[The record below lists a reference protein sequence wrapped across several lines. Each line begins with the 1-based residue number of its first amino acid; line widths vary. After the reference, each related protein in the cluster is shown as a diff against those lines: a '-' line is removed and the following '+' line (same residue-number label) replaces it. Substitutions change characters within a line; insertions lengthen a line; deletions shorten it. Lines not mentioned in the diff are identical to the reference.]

1 MWYERL
7 YINMTTKEEKRK
19 LLGQILL
26 ERNLVSEEHLK
37 EALDVQKINGKALGE
52 VLVDLE
58 YTTSNLIMEVMSDYL
73 GMEIINL
80 EDVDFTQNVLD
91 KIPHSIAQLYRIIPI
106 SFEEST
112 ITVAQQDPLDI
123 QQIDDLRFL
132 LKYEVKPVLVERED
146 VTNAIDKYYPGGHE
160 SVEEILG
167 NFQHGL
173 PSTHDTSDREIIDI
187 EHLKDMTND
196 TPIKSFVN
204 LILLQ
209 AVMIKAS
216 DVHFEVF
223 ENEFRVRYRIDGIL
237 REKIPVPALFANG
250 IISRIKVMAKMDIAE
265 RRLPQ
270 DGRILLTI
278 RGHSVD
284 IRISTLPTNYGESV
298 VMRILDKS
306 SVSLDLAR
314 LGMMPDNL
322 RTVKQLMQKP
332 NGIILVTGPT
342 GSGKTTTLYACL
354 NHINVTGSKIITTE
368 DPVEY
373 DIDGIMQIQ
382 VNPEIGVTFANCL
395 RAILRQDPDIIL
407 VGEIRDLETLKTAVQ
422 ASLTGHLVL
431 STLHTNDAPSTIT
444 RLINMGLKP
453 YLITASLVAVISQR
467 LVRKICPECRE
478 EYTPGEDIIKELSL
492 RDYDLRDKHF
502 YIGRGCNNC
511 NKTGYKDR
519 MSILE
524 IMSLNEEICS
534 HIIKQSSTETIKEAA
549 RNNGMNTLLESGLNA
564 VYNGLTTLEEVARET
579 SIN

>member
-1 MWYERL
+1 MA
-7 YINMTTKEEKRK
+7 TKEDKRK
-19 LLGQILL
+19 LFGQILL
-26 ERNLVSEEHLK
+26 EKRLVSK
-37 EALDVQKINGKALGE
+37 DQIDEALEIQEINGKALGD

-58 YTTSNLIMEVMSDYL
+58 YTTSNRIMEGLSDYL
-73 GMEIINL
+73 GMEVIDL
-80 EDVDFTQNVLD
+80 EDVDINQDVLD

-106 SFEEST
+106 AFEEST
-112 ITVAQQDPLDI
+112 ITVAQQDPMDI
-123 QQIDDLRFL
+123 QQMDDLRFL
-132 LKYEVKPVLVERED
+132 LKYDVIPVLVEREN
-146 VTNAIDKYYPGGHE
+146 VANAIDKYYPGGHE
-160 SVEEILG
+160 SVEEILDK
-167 NFQHGL
+167 FQHDLSGTDD
-173 PSTHDTSDREIIDI
+173 SNSREIIEM
-187 EHLKDMTND
+187 EHLKEMSSD

-209 AVMIKAS
+209 AIIVKAS
-216 DVHFEVF
+216 DIHFEVF
-223 ENEFRVRYRIDGIL
+223 ENEFRVRYRIDGVL
-237 REKIPVPALFANG
+237 REKVPVPVLFASG
-250 IISRIKVMAKMDIAE
+250 IISRIKVMANMDIAE

-270 DGRILLTI
+270 DGRIFLTI

-284 IRISTLPTNYGESV
+284 VRISTLPTNHGESV

-306 SVSLDLAR
+306 SVSLDLTR

-322 RTVKQLMQKP
+322 KTVKQLMHKP

-354 NHINVTGSKIITTE
+354 NHVNVTGLKIITTE

-382 VNPEIGVTFANCL
+382 INPEIDVTFSNCL
-395 RAILRQDPDIIL
+395 RSILRQDPDIIL
-407 VGEIRDLETLKTAVQ
+407 IGEIRDLETLEIAVQ

-453 YLITASLVAVISQR
+453 YLITAALVAIISQR
-467 LVRKICPECRE
+467 LVKKICPDCKE
-478 EYTPGEDIIKELSL
+478 EYTPDDDILHEIGLL
-492 RDYDLRDKHF
+492 DHDLQDRHF
-502 YIGRGCNNC
+502 YMGKGCSSC
-511 NKTGYKDR
+511 NRTGYKGR

-524 IMSLNEEICS
+524 IMSVDEEMCS
-534 HIIKQSSTETIKEAA
+534 HIIKRSSTETLREVAQ
-549 RNNGMNTLLESGLNA
+549 NNGMQTLSESGLSA

>member
-1 MWYERL
+1 MA
-7 YINMTTKEEKRK
+7 TKEEKKK
-19 LLGQILL
+19 LLGQVLL
-26 ERNLVSEEHLK
+26 EKNLVSEDQLK
-37 EALDVQKINGKALGE
+37 EALGVQEINGKALGDT
-52 VLVDLE
+52 LVDLG
-58 YTTSNLIMEVMSDYL
+58 YTTSKLIMEVMSDYL

-80 EDVDFTQNVLD
+80 EDVDFTQDVLD
-91 KIPHSIAQLYRIIPI
+91 KIPHSIAQLYRILPI
-106 SFEEST
+106 AFEEPA

-132 LKYEVKPVLVERED
+132 LKYEVKPVLAERED
-146 VTNAIDKYYPGGHE
+146 VINAIDKYYPGGHE
-160 SVEEILG
+160 SVEEILD
-167 NFQHGL
+167 NFQHRF
-173 PSTHDTSDREIIDI
+173 SIKHDDANRETIDI
-187 EHLKDMTND
+187 EHLKEMTND
-196 TPIKSFVN
+196 TPIRSFVN

-209 AVMIKAS
+209 AVVVKAS
-216 DVHFEVF
+216 DVHFEAF
-223 ENEFRVRYRIDGIL
+223 ENEFRVRYRIDGVL
-237 REKIPVPALFANG
+237 REKIPVPTLFASG
-250 IISRIKVMAKMDIAE
+250 IISRIKVMANMDIAE

-284 IRISTLPTNYGESV
+284 IRISTLPTSHGESV
-298 VMRILDKS
+298 VMRILDQS
-306 SVSLDLAR
+306 AVSLDLKS

-322 RTVKQLMQKP
+322 KTIKQLMQKP

-407 VGEIRDLETLKTAVQ
+407 VGEIRDLETLEVAVQ

-453 YLITASLVAVISQR
+453 YLMTASLVAVISQR
-467 LVRKICPECRE
+467 LVKKICPECKE
-478 EYTPGEDIIKELSL
+478 EYTPGEDIIKELNL
-492 RDYDLRDKHF
+492 PDYDSQDKHS
-502 YIGRGCNNC
+502 YIGRGCKNC
-511 NKTGYKDR
+511 NNTGYKGR

-524 IMSLNEEICS
+524 IMLLNEEICS
-534 HIIKQSSTETIKEAA
+534 HIIKQSSTETIREIA
-549 RNNGMNTLLESGLNA
+549 RNNGMCTLLESGLNA

-579 SIN
+579 TVN

>member
-1 MWYERL
+1 MA
-7 YINMTTKEEKRK
+7 TKEEKKK
-19 LLGQILL
+19 LLGQVLL
-26 ERNLVSEEHLK
+26 EKNLVSEDQLK
-37 EALDVQKINGKALGE
+37 EALGVQEINGKALGDT
-52 VLVDLE
+52 LVDLG
-58 YTTSNLIMEVMSDYL
+58 YTTSKLIMEVMSDYL

-80 EDVDFTQNVLD
+80 EDVDFTQDVLD
-91 KIPHSIAQLYRIIPI
+91 KIPHSIAQLYRILPI
-106 SFEEST
+106 AFEEPA

-132 LKYEVKPVLVERED
+132 LKYEVKPVLAERED
-146 VTNAIDKYYPGGHE
+146 VINAIDKYYPGGHE
-160 SVEEILG
+160 SVEEILD
-167 NFQHGL
+167 NFQHRF
-173 PSTHDTSDREIIDI
+173 SIKHDDANRETIDI
-187 EHLKDMTND
+187 EHLKEMTND
-196 TPIKSFVN
+196 TPIRSFVN

-209 AVMIKAS
+209 AVVVKAS
-216 DVHFEVF
+216 DVHFEAF
-223 ENEFRVRYRIDGIL
+223 ENEFRVRYRIDGVL
-237 REKIPVPALFANG
+237 REKIPVPTLFASG
-250 IISRIKVMAKMDIAE
+250 IISRIKVMANMDIAE

-284 IRISTLPTNYGESV
+284 IRISTLPTSHGESV
-298 VMRILDKS
+298 VMRILDQS
-306 SVSLDLAR
+306 AVSLDLKS

-322 RTVKQLMQKP
+322 KTIKQLMQKP

-382 VNPEIGVTFANCL
+382 VNPEIDVTFANCL

-407 VGEIRDLETLKTAVQ
+407 VGEIRDLETLEVAVQ

-453 YLITASLVAVISQR
+453 YLMTASLVAVISQR
-467 LVRKICPECRE
+467 LVKKICPECKE
-478 EYTPGEDIIKELSL
+478 EYAPGEDIIKELNL
-492 RDYDLRDKHF
+492 PDYDSQDKLS
-502 YIGRGCNNC
+502 YIGRGCKNC
-511 NKTGYKDR
+511 NNTGYKGR

-524 IMSLNEEICS
+524 IMLLNEEICS
-534 HIIKQSSTETIKEAA
+534 HIIKQSSTETIREIA
-549 RNNGMNTLLESGLNA
+549 RNNGMCTLLESGLNA

-579 SIN
+579 TVN

>member
-1 MWYERL
+1 MV
-7 YINMTTKEEKRK
+7 TKEDKRV
-19 LLGQILL
+19 LFGQILL
-26 ERNLVSEEHLK
+26 EKGLVSESQIK
-37 EALDVQKINGKALGE
+37 SALEIQDINNKALGD

-58 YTTSNLIMEVMSDYL
+58 YTTSNKITEVLSDYL

-80 EDVDFTQNVLD
+80 ENVSFKPDVLD

-106 SFEEST
+106 AFEEST

-132 LKYEVKPVLVERED
+132 LKYNVVPVLAEREN
-146 VTNAIDKYYPGGHE
+146 VANAIDKYYPGEHE
-160 SVEEILG
+160 SVEEILD
-167 NFQHGL
+167 NFK
-173 PSTHDTSDREIIDI
+173 HDLSITTDFDNRESIEI
-187 EHLKDMTND
+187 EHLKEMSNE

-209 AVMIKAS
+209 AIVVKAS
-216 DVHFEVF
+216 DIHFEVF

-237 REKIPVPALFANG
+237 CEKVPVPVFFANG
-250 IISRIKVMAKMDIAE
+250 IISRIKVMANMDIAE

-270 DGRILLTI
+270 DGRIFLTI
-278 RGHSVD
+278 RGHAVD
-284 IRISTLPTNYGESV
+284 IRISTLPTSYGESV

-306 SVSLDLAR
+306 SVSLDLTR
-314 LGMMPDNL
+314 LGITPDDL
-322 RTVKQLMQKP
+322 KVIKQLMQKP

-342 GSGKTTTLYACL
+342 GSGKTTTLYASL
-354 NHINVTGSKIITTE
+354 NHVNVTGLKIITTE

-382 VNPEIGVTFANCL
+382 VNPEIGVTFSTCL
-395 RAILRQDPDIIL
+395 RSILRQDPDIIL
-407 VGEIRDLETLKTAVQ
+407 VGEIRDLETLKIAVQ

-444 RLINMGLKP
+444 RLINMDLKP

-467 LVRKICPECRE
+467 LVKKICPDCKE
-478 EYTPGEDIIKELSL
+478 EHTPGNDIIAELNLS
-492 RDYDLRDKHF
+492 DQDLQDKRF
-502 YIGRGCNNC
+502 YAGKGCNSC
-511 NKTGYKDR
+511 NQTGYKGR

-524 IMSLNEEICS
+524 IMTVDEEMCS
-534 HIIKQSSTETIKEAA
+534 HIIKQSSTELIREIA
-549 RNNGMNTLLESGLNA
+549 RNNGMRTLLESGLDA

-579 SIN
+579 STN

>member
-1 MWYERL
+1 MA
-7 YINMTTKEEKRK
+7 TKEDKRK
-19 LLGQILL
+19 LFGQILL
-26 ERNLVSEEHLK
+26 EKKLVTEDQIK
-37 EALDVQKINGKALGE
+37 EALEIQEINGKALGD

-58 YTTSNLIMEVMSDYL
+58 YTTSNRIIEVLSDYL
-73 GMEIINL
+73 GMEVIDL
-80 EDVDFTQNVLD
+80 ENVDFNQDVLD
-91 KIPHSIAQLYRIIPI
+91 KIPHSVAQLYRIIPI
-106 SFEEST
+106 AFEEST

-123 QQIDDLRFL
+123 QQMDDLRFL
-132 LKYEVKPVLVERED
+132 LKYDVKPVLVEREN
-146 VTNAIDKYYPGGHE
+146 VANAIDKYYPGGHE
-160 SVEEILG
+160 SVDEILDK
-167 NFQHGL
+167 FQHDL
-173 PSTHDTSDREIIDI
+173 SATNDSMSREIIEM
-187 EHLKDMTND
+187 EHLKEMSND

-209 AVMIKAS
+209 AIIVKAS
-216 DVHFEVF
+216 DIHFEVF
-223 ENEFRVRYRIDGIL
+223 ENEFRVRYRIDGVL
-237 REKIPVPALFANG
+237 REKVPVPVLFANG
-250 IISRIKVMAKMDIAE
+250 IISRIKVMANMDIAE

-270 DGRILLTI
+270 DGRIFLTI

-284 IRISTLPTNYGESV
+284 VRISTLPTNHGESV

-306 SVSLDLAR
+306 SVSLDLTR

-322 RTVKQLMQKP
+322 RTVKQLMHKP

-354 NHINVTGSKIITTE
+354 NHINVTGLKIITTE

-382 VNPEIGVTFANCL
+382 INPEIDVTFSNCL
-395 RAILRQDPDIIL
+395 RSILRQDPDIIL
-407 VGEIRDLETLKTAVQ
+407 IGEIRDLETLEIAVQ

-453 YLITASLVAVISQR
+453 YLITAALVAIISQR
-467 LVRKICPECRE
+467 LVKKICPDCKE
-478 EYTPGEDIIKELSL
+478 EYTPDDDILHEIGLL
-492 RDYDLRDKHF
+492 DHDLQDRHF
-502 YIGRGCNNC
+502 YTGKGCSSC
-511 NKTGYKDR
+511 NRTGYNGR

-524 IMSLNEEICS
+524 IMSVNEEICS
-534 HIIKQSSTETIKEAA
+534 HIIKQSSTETLREIA
-549 RNNGMNTLLESGLNA
+549 RNNGMQTLSESGLNA

>member
-1 MWYERL
+1 MA
-7 YINMTTKEEKRK
+7 TKEEKRK
-19 LLGQILL
+19 LLGQVLL
-26 ERNLVSEEHLK
+26 EKNLVSEDQLK
-37 EALDVQKINGKALGE
+37 EALDVQEINGKALGDA
-52 VLVDLE
+52 LVDLG
-58 YTTSNLIMEVMSDYL
+58 YTTSKLIMEVMSDYL

-80 EDVDFTQNVLD
+80 EDVDFTQDVLD
-91 KIPHSIAQLYRIIPI
+91 KIPHSIAQLYRILPI
-106 SFEEST
+106 AFEEPAV
-112 ITVAQQDPLDI
+112 TVAQQDPLDI

-146 VTNAIDKYYPGGHE
+146 VANAIDKYYPGGNE
-160 SVEEILG
+160 SVEEILD
-167 NFQHGL
+167 NFQHRF
-173 PSTHDTSDREIIDI
+173 SIKQDDANRETIDI
-187 EHLKDMTND
+187 EHLKGMTSE

-209 AVMIKAS
+209 AVVVKAS
-216 DVHFEVF
+216 DVHFEAF
-223 ENEFRVRYRIDGIL
+223 ENEFKVRYRIDGVL
-237 REKIPVPALFANG
+237 REKIPVPALFTNG
-250 IISRIKVMAKMDIAE
+250 IISRIKVMANMDIAE

-306 SVSLDLAR
+306 SVSLDLSS
-314 LGMMPDNL
+314 LGMTPDNL
-322 RTVKQLMQKP
+322 KTIKQLMQKP

-342 GSGKTTTLYACL
+342 GSGKTTTLYASL
-354 NHINVTGSKIITTE
+354 NHINVSGSKIITTE

-382 VNPEIGVTFANCL
+382 VNSEIDVTFSNCL

-407 VGEIRDLETLKTAVQ
+407 VGEIRDLETLEIAVQ

-453 YLITASLVAVISQR
+453 YLMTASLVAVISQR
-467 LVRKICPECRE
+467 LVKKICPECRE
-478 EYTPGEDIIKELSL
+478 EYTPDEDIIKELNLPDKDSQ
-492 RDYDLRDKHF
+492 DKHF
-502 YIGRGCNNC
+502 YIGRGCKDC
-511 NKTGYKDR
+511 NDTGYKGR

-524 IMSLNEEICS
+524 IMLLNEEICS
-534 HIIKQSSTETIKEAA
+534 HIIKQSSTDTIKEIA
-549 RNNGMNTLLESGLNA
+549 RNNGMYTLLESGLSA
-564 VYNGLTTLEEVARET
+564 VYNGLTTLEEVAREI
-579 SIN
+579 SAN

>member
-1 MWYERL
+1 
-7 YINMTTKEEKRK
+7 MTTKEEKKK

-26 ERNLVSEEHLK
+26 GKNLVSEEQLK
-37 EALDVQKINGKALGE
+37 EALDVQEINGKALGE
-52 VLVDLE
+52 VLVDLGR
-58 YTTSNLIMEVMSDYL
+58 TTSKLIMEVMSDYL
-73 GMEIINL
+73 SMEIINL
-80 EDVDFTQNVLD
+80 EDVDFTQDVLD

-106 SFEEST
+106 AFEEPVIT
-112 ITVAQQDPLDI
+112 IAQQDPLDI

-132 LKYEVKPVLVERED
+132 LKYEAKPVLVERED
-146 VTNAIDKYYPGGHE
+146 VANAIDKYYPAGHE
-160 SVEEILG
+160 SVEEILD
-167 NFQHGL
+167 NFQHRFSVKDDG
-173 PSTHDTSDREIIDI
+173 DNRETIDI
-187 EHLKDMTND
+187 EHLKDMTDD

-209 AVMIKAS
+209 AVVVKAS
-216 DVHFEVF
+216 DVHFEAF
-223 ENEFRVRYRIDGIL
+223 ENEFRVRYRIDGVL

-284 IRISTLPTNYGESV
+284 IRISTLPTSYGESV

-306 SVSLDLAR
+306 SVSLDLSS

-322 RTVKQLMQKP
+322 KTIKQLMQKP

-354 NHINVTGSKIITTE
+354 NHINVTGSKIITIE

-382 VNPEIGVTFANCL
+382 VHPEIDVTFANCL

-407 VGEIRDLETLKTAVQ
+407 VGEIRDLETLEIAVQ

-453 YLITASLVAVISQR
+453 YLMTASLVAVISQR
-467 LVRKICPECRE
+467 LVKKICPECKE
-478 EYTPGEDIIKELSL
+478 EYTPGGDIIKELNL
-492 RDYDLRDKHF
+492 QDYDSQDKHF
-502 YIGRGCNNC
+502 YIGRGCKNC
-511 NKTGYKDR
+511 NNTGYKGR

-534 HIIKQSSTETIKEAA
+534 HIIKQSSTDTIKKIA
-549 RNNGMNTLLESGLNA
+549 RNNGMHTLLESGLNA
-564 VYNGLTTLEEVARET
+564 VYKGLTTLEEVARET
-579 SIN
+579 SVN

>member
-1 MWYERL
+1 MA
-7 YINMTTKEEKRK
+7 TKEEKKK
-19 LLGQILL
+19 LLGQVLL
-26 ERNLVSEEHLK
+26 EKNLVSEDQLK
-37 EALDVQKINGKALGE
+37 EALGVQEINGKALGDT
-52 VLVDLE
+52 LVDLG
-58 YTTSNLIMEVMSDYL
+58 YTTSKLIMEVMSDYL

-80 EDVDFTQNVLD
+80 EDVDFTQDVLD
-91 KIPHSIAQLYRIIPI
+91 KIPHSIAQLYRILPI
-106 SFEEST
+106 AFEEPA

-146 VTNAIDKYYPGGHE
+146 VINAIDKYYPGGHE
-160 SVEEILG
+160 SVEEILD
-167 NFQHGL
+167 NFQHRF
-173 PSTHDTSDREIIDI
+173 SIKHDDSNRETIDI
-187 EHLKDMTND
+187 EHLKEMTND
-196 TPIKSFVN
+196 TPIRSFVN

-209 AVMIKAS
+209 AVVVKAS
-216 DVHFEVF
+216 DVHFEAF
-223 ENEFRVRYRIDGIL
+223 ENEFRVRYRIDGVL
-237 REKIPVPALFANG
+237 REKIPVPTLFASG
-250 IISRIKVMAKMDIAE
+250 IISRIKVMANMDIAE

-284 IRISTLPTNYGESV
+284 IRISTLPTSHGESV
-298 VMRILDKS
+298 VMRILDQS
-306 SVSLDLAR
+306 AVSLDLKS

-322 RTVKQLMQKP
+322 KTIKQLMQKP

-382 VNPEIGVTFANCL
+382 VNPEIDVTFANCL

-407 VGEIRDLETLKTAVQ
+407 VGEIRDLETLEVAVQ

-453 YLITASLVAVISQR
+453 YLMTASLVAVISQR
-467 LVRKICPECRE
+467 LVKKICPECKE
-478 EYTPGEDIIKELSL
+478 EYTPGEDIIKELNL
-492 RDYDLRDKHF
+492 PDYDSQDKHS
-502 YIGRGCNNC
+502 YIGRGCKNC
-511 NKTGYKDR
+511 NNTGYKGR

-524 IMSLNEEICS
+524 IMLLNEEICS
-534 HIIKQSSTETIKEAA
+534 HIIKQSSTETIREIA
-549 RNNGMNTLLESGLNA
+549 RNNGMCTLLESGLNA

-579 SIN
+579 TVN

>member
-1 MWYERL
+1 MA
-7 YINMTTKEEKRK
+7 TKEDKKK
-19 LLGQILL
+19 LFGQILL
-26 ERNLVSEEHLK
+26 EKKLVSK
-37 EALDVQKINGKALGE
+37 DQINDALEIQEINGKALGD
-52 VLVDLE
+52 VLVDLQ
-58 YTTSNLIMEVMSDYL
+58 YTTGKRITEVMSDYL
-73 GMEIINL
+73 GMEIVDL
-80 EDVDFTQNVLD
+80 ENVDFNQDVLD

-106 SFEEST
+106 AFNGST

-132 LKYEVKPVLVERED
+132 IKYTVNPVLAERED
-146 VTNAIDKYYPGGHE
+146 VANAIDKYYPGGHE
-160 SVEEILG
+160 SVDEILDK
-167 NFQHGL
+167 FQHDL
-173 PSTHDTSDREIIDI
+173 SATNDSKSREIIEI
-187 EHLKDMTND
+187 EHLKEMSNE

-209 AVMIKAS
+209 AVVVKAS
-216 DVHFEVF
+216 DIHFEVF
-223 ENEFRVRYRIDGIL
+223 ENEFRVRYRIDGVL
-237 REKIPVPALFANG
+237 REKVPVPVLFANG
-250 IISRIKVMAKMDIAE
+250 IISRIKVMAHMDIAE

-270 DGRILLTI
+270 DGRIFLTI

-284 IRISTLPTNYGESV
+284 IRISTLPTNHGESV

-306 SVSLDLAR
+306 SVSLDLVR

-322 RTVKQLMQKP
+322 KAVKQLMQKP

-354 NHINVTGSKIITTE
+354 NHVNVAGLKIITTE

-382 VNPEIGVTFANCL
+382 INPEIDVTFSNCL
-395 RAILRQDPDIIL
+395 RSILRQDPDIIL
-407 VGEIRDLETLKTAVQ
+407 IGEIRDLETLEIAVQ

-453 YLITASLVAVISQR
+453 YLMTAALEAVISQR
-467 LVRKICPECRE
+467 LVKKICQDCKK
-478 EYTPGEDIIKELSL
+478 EYTPNNAILHELKSHNH
-492 RDYDLRDKHF
+492 DLQGKQF
-502 YIGRGCNNC
+502 YIGKGCSSC
-511 NKTGYKDR
+511 NRTGYKGR

-524 IMSLNEEICS
+524 IMPVNEEMCS
-534 HIIKQSSTETIKEAA
+534 HIIKQSSTETIREIA
-549 RNNGMNTLLESGLNA
+549 RNNGMRTLLESGLSA
-564 VYNGLTTLEEVARET
+564 VYKGLTTLEEVARET